1 MNVDEPLRA
10 ISSVLFQS
18 GKIGLSL
25 GPGRWHVLFGGR
37 QRPLLVPAGE
47 YRMQK
52 QWLPHFTGGRMRTL
66 YATVLLKLN
75 ALMPALGLLPE
86 FRVRRAAG
94 AGWRHC
100 QLRPGGVSA
109 GPRAAIQI
117 GTTGPYQKA
126 SALLISSEGEGLAL
140 AKIALAPSA
149 DVMVAAEANWL
160 RALEEVDELAT
171 HVPRL
176 LAEGTVPN
184 GRRYLVTSLAPTT
197 CVTTDF
203 TAAHARFLSRLG
215 RSCME
220 IMRFDASPCC
230 ESLESALP
238 EIAFMTTRDE
248 AAQLRAALSECRRSL
263 HDFAGPFVLSQ
274 GDFAS
279 WNIRLHPQGIFVF
292 DWEYAQRH
300 ANPLADLF
308 HYHLIQRA
316 AAGRSI
322 GRWFLASVMRRAQ
335 TFARQYYPES
345 KWRASGI
352 SALALAYLL
361 DVLFHYSRAS
371 GKVDREEHVMRGYWS
386 LVERRSTWM
395 VA

>member
-1 MNVDEPLRA
+1 MNIDEPLNA
-10 ISSVLFQS
+10 ISGVLFQS
-18 GKIGLSL
+18 GKLGLSV
-25 GPGRWHVLFGGR
+25 GPVRWHVLFGGR

-47 YRMQK
+47 YQLQK
-52 QWLPHFTGGRMRTL
+52 QWLHHFTGGRMRTL

-75 ALMPALGLLPE
+75 ALLPTLGLLPE
-86 FRVRRAAG
+86 FRMRRAADT
-94 AGWRHC
+94 GWRTC
-100 QLRPGGVSA
+100 RLRPGGVSA

-117 GTTGPYQKA
+117 GTKGPYQKA
-126 SALLISSEGEGLAL
+126 SALLISDEGEGLAL

-149 DVMVAAEANWL
+149 DAMVMAEANWL
-160 RALEEVDELAT
+160 RTLEEVDEITT

-176 LAEGTVPN
+176 LAEGMVPN
-184 GRRYLVTSLAPTT
+184 GRRYLVTSLAPSTR
-197 CVTTDF
+197 VTTEF

-215 RSCME
+215 RARME

-230 ESLESALP
+230 ESLERALA
-238 EIAFMTTRDE
+238 ETAFMMTREE

-263 HDFAGPFVLSQ
+263 YDFVCPLVLSQ

-316 AAGRSI
+316 AAGRSV
-322 GRWFLASVMRRAQ
+322 GRWLLALVMRRAQ

-345 KWRASGI
+345 KWRASRI
-352 SALALAYLL
+352 SALALAYLIE
-361 DVLFHYSRAS
+361 VMFQYSRAN
-371 GKVDREEHVMRGYWS
+371 GKIDREDRVMHCYWS
-386 LVERRSTWM
+386 LVERRATWM
-395 VA
+395 AA